1 MTEGKSLINFGD
13 LSKPATV
20 LIKKISEAVGGYFKP
35 YQIKRVAKAE
45 SEADLIKVESQ
56 IQISDL
62 QRRAVNRFI
71 AEEAKKQENIET
83 ITEKAIPQLEDK
95 SKPEEMEEDWITNFF
110 DKCRIVSDKE
120 MQSLWATV
128 LAGEAN
134 TPGSFS
140 KRTVNFLGSLDKADA
155 RLFTTLCGFGWFSG
169 STIVLPL
176 IYDEKKS
183 IYNDVGINF
192 NALTHLDD
200 IGLISFNSFGG
211 YKRLGFPKQIIINYF
226 GQPTIIE
233 FKKEENNELETGKV
247 LLSKIGQQ
255 LAPICGSKPIDGFK
269 DYVIDLWI
277 KKGLILSSP
286 LPSNK

>member
-1 MTEGKSLINFGD
+1 MINLGDMSKS
-13 LSKPATV
+13 ATV
-20 LIKKISEAVGGYFKP
+20 LIEKISGAVGGYFKP

-45 SEADLIKVESQ
+45 SEAELIKAEAQ

-83 ITEKAIPQLEDK
+83 IAGKAIPQLEDK

-134 TPGSFS
+134 SPGSFS

-155 RLFTTLCGFGWFSG
+155 RLFTTLCGFGWYLG
-169 STIVLPL
+169 NVIPL
-176 IYDEKKS
+176 VYDEQES
-183 IYNDVGINF
+183 IYNEAGINF
-192 NALTHLDD
+192 DILTHLA
-200 IGLISFNSFGG
+200 
-211 YKRLGFPKQIIINYF
+211 LG
-226 GQPTIIE
+226 
-233 FKKEENNELETGKV
+233 
-247 LLSKIGQQ
+247 
-255 LAPICGSKPIDGFK
+255 
-269 DYVIDLWI
+269 
-277 KKGLILSSP
+277 
-286 LPSNK
+286 